1 MKVAL
6 IGYGKM
12 GKEVEKVCREL
23 GHEIK
28 LIISKTGSFISLVHD
43 LSSCDVAIEFTQ
55 PESAYENI
63 KICIDY
69 GLPIVSGT
77 TGWMNKKKDLE
88 KYCLEK
94 NGSFLY
100 ASNFS
105 IGVNM
110 FFYIN
115 QKLAAL
121 CSHFPEYEVTIKE
134 IHHTSKVDAPSGT
147 AISLAEDIIREHE
160 MYRSWA
166 SEKVTEDKNVI
177 PVHSERI
184 QDIPGTHEVM
194 YESEI
199 DKIEIKHISKSRK
212 GFAYGAVMAAE
223 WLQNRKGVYSMKEV
237 LGLP

>member
-12 GKEVEKVCREL
+12 GKEVENVCREL

-43 LSSCDVAIEFTQ
+43 LNSCDVAIEFTQ

-63 KICIDY
+63 KICIDH
-69 GLPIVSGT
+69 GLPVVSGT
-77 TGWMNKKKDLE
+77 TGWMNKKKELE

-94 NGSFLY
+94 KGSFLY

-105 IGVNM
+105 VGVNM

-121 CSHFPEYEVTIKE
+121 CSQFPEYEVKIKE

-147 AISLAEDIIREHE
+147 AISLAEDIIQEHGR
-160 MYRSWA
+160 YQSW
-166 SEKVTEDKNVI
+166 VTEMSSQRKNII
-177 PVHSERI
+177 PVYSERI
-184 QDIPGTHEVM
+184 QDVPGTHEVV

-199 DKIEIKHISKSRK
+199 DTIEIKHVAKSRK

-223 WLQNRKGVYSMKEV
+223 WLQDRKGVYSMKEV